1 MTIRAATDVG
11 GTFTDLVFYSVD
23 EQTGTCGAIHSAK
36 VDTTPPNFE
45 EGVMRSLLK
54 GDAAPAD
61 LSFFAHG
68 ATVVINA
75 ITERK
80 GAKVGLIT
88 TQGFRDVLEIARGN
102 RPDLFNFNFRK
113 PAPLVERQ
121 LRLELR
127 ERCNYKGEI
136 EVPVDLRALPDI
148 LDTFRSEGVQSI
160 AICFLHAYLN
170 PANEARTAA
179 EVRKL
184 WPGVS
189 TVASHELSR
198 EWREYERAS
207 TTVLS
212 AYVHPIAKSYIEA
225 LETRLLQGGMRGPPY
240 MMLSNGGI
248 ATVATAKANPVAMVE
263 SGPASGIFAAAHLGK
278 LIGST
283 NLIVLDIGGT
293 TAKCALI
300 ERGEVRI
307 TTDYFVERTR
317 RTPGYPI
324 QTPVSEIVEIG
335 NGGGSIAW
343 VDAGGKLHVGPRS
356 AGAMPGPVAYGR
368 GGTEPTTTDANL
380 LLGRI
385 DPKSFAGGEIEPAWQ
400 ALTRAFETL
409 GRKLGVSAVEAA
421 RGVVRIANAN
431 MTNALR
437 LVSTNKGYDPR
448 DFALMAFGG
457 GGPMHAV
464 SLAAELKVPRV
475 IVPVNSAVFS
485 AWGMLLTDLRRDY
498 LRTSLLPL
506 TPASATAIQEQFAQM
521 QREALQNFVQD
532 SLVVT
537 GDSVQWEYLV
547 DMRYQGQEHTVKVA
561 VPLAQDEAAIPA
573 TSSAGA
579 AARAGVPTVDI
590 AAATD
595 LFHAAHE
602 KRYTYRLANPIQ
614 VVNFHLVARVVV
626 PKPAIPKK
634 VTRGLGL
641 AAAVMGSRRVD
652 FDAQGSH
659 DATIYDGIALDP
671 GSSFEGPAVVQEPS
685 VTLVVMPGQR
695 VTVDDYGNYHVEVS
709 PSGKEPI

>member
-1 MTIRAATDVG
+1 VAIRAATDVG
-11 GTFTDLVFYSVD
+11 GTFTDLVYYSVD
-23 EQTGTCGAIHSAK
+23 EQTGACGAIHSAK

-45 EGVMRSLLK
+45 AGVMRSLAK
-54 GDAAPAD
+54 GGASPAD
-61 LSFFAHG
+61 LGFFAHG
-68 ATVVINA
+68 ATIVINA

-88 TQGFRDVLEIARGN
+88 THGFRDVLEIARGN

-113 PAPLVERQ
+113 PAPLVERH
-121 LRLELR
+121 LRVELR

-136 EVPVDLRALPDI
+136 EIPVELEALPAI
-148 LDTFRSEGVQSI
+148 LDRFRAEGVQSV

-170 PANEARTAA
+170 PANEAHTAA

-184 WPGVS
+184 WPEVS

-198 EWREYERAS
+198 EWREYERTS

-212 AYVHPIAKSYIEA
+212 AYVHPIAKRYIEA
-225 LETRLLQGGMRGPPY
+225 LEQRLVEGGMRHPPY

-248 ATVATAKANPVAMVE
+248 ATVATARANPVAMVE
-263 SGPASGIFAAAHLGK
+263 SGPASGIFAAAHLGA
-278 LIGST
+278 LVGST
-283 NLIVLDIGGT
+283 SLIVLDIGGT

-343 VDAGGKLHVGPRS
+343 VDAGGKLHVGPQS

-385 DPKSFAGGEIEPAWQ
+385 DPKSFAGGEIEPQWD

-409 GRKLGVSAVEAA
+409 GKKLGVTAIEAA

-437 LVSTNKGYDPR
+437 LVSTNRGHDPR
-448 DFALMAFGG
+448 DFALIAFGG

-464 SLAAELKVPRV
+464 SLAEELKVPRV

-485 AWGMLLTDLRRDY
+485 AWGMLLSDLRRDY
-498 LRTSLLPL
+498 LRTRLLPL
-506 TPASATAIQEQFAQM
+506 TPASATGIQRQFVEM
-521 QREALQNFVQD
+521 QSEAVENFVRD
-532 SLVVT
+532 DMVVT
-537 GDSVQWEYLV
+537 SDRVQWEHLV
-547 DMRYQGQEHTVKVA
+547 DMRYQGQEHTVKVPFPLE
-561 VPLAQDEAAIPA
+561 PLA
-573 TSSAGA
+573 
-579 AARAGVPTVDI
+579 DI
-590 AAATD
+590 AAATER
-595 LFHAAHE
+595 FHAAHE
-602 KRYTYRLANPIQ
+602 KRYTYRLPNAIQ
-614 VVNFHLVARVVV
+614 IVNFHLVARVIV
-626 PKPAIPKK
+626 PKPELPKK
-634 VTRGLGL
+634 AVRGAGL
-641 AAAVMGSRRVD
+641 ATAVMGTRRVD
-652 FDAQGSH
+652 FDAHGIH
-659 DATIYDGIALDP
+659 DATVYDGIALDP
-671 GSSFEGPAVVQEPS
+671 GVSFEGPAVVQEPS
-685 VTLVVMPGQR
+685 VTLVVTPGQR
-695 VTVDDYGNYHVEVS
+695 VTVDDYGNYHVHLRQPAE
-709 PSGKEPI
+709 G

>member
-1 MTIRAATDVG
+1 VTIRAATDVG

-23 EQTGTCGAIHSAK
+23 EQTGACGPIHSAK

-54 GDAAPAD
+54 GGTAPAD

-136 EVPVDLRALPDI
+136 EVPVELGALPGI
-148 LDTFRSEGVQSI
+148 LDTFRSEGVESV
-160 AICFLHAYLN
+160 AICFLHAYIN

-184 WPGVS
+184 WPSVS

-212 AYVHPIAKSYIEA
+212 AYVHPIAKRYIEA
-225 LETRLLQGGMRGPPY
+225 LEARLSQGGMRRPPY

-343 VDAGGKLHVGPRS
+343 VDAGGKLHVGPQS

-385 DPKSFAGGEIEPAWQ
+385 DPMSFAGGEIQPAWD

-437 LVSTNKGYDPR
+437 LISTNKGHDPR
-448 DFALMAFGG
+448 DFTLMAFGG

-464 SLAAELKVPRV
+464 SLAEELKVPRV

-498 LRTSLLPL
+498 LRTLLLPL
-506 TPASATAIQEQFAQM
+506 TPSSATAIQEQFAQM
-521 QREALQNFVQD
+521 QREAVQNFVQD
-532 SLVVT
+532 GRAVT
-537 GDSVQWEYLV
+537 SDRVQWEYLV

-561 VPLAQDEAAIPA
+561 VPLASASGHVAVPA
-573 TSSAGA
+573 
-579 AARAGVPTVDI
+579 VDI
-590 AAATD
+590 IATM
-595 LFHAAHE
+595 FHVAHE
-602 KRYTYRLANPIQ
+602 KRYTYRLANAIQ
-614 VVNFHLVARVVV
+614 IVNFHLVARVAV
-626 PKPAIPKK
+626 PKPEIPKK
-634 VTRGLGL
+634 VVRGLGL

-652 FDAQGSH
+652 FDARGSH
-659 DATIYDGIALDP
+659 DATVYHGIALDP
-671 GSSFEGPAVVQEPS
+671 GSKFEGPAVVQEPS
-685 VTLVVMPGQR
+685 VTLVVAPGQK
-695 VTVDDYGNYHVEVS
+695 VTVDDYGNYHVEVH
-709 PSGKEPI
+709 PTGKGPI